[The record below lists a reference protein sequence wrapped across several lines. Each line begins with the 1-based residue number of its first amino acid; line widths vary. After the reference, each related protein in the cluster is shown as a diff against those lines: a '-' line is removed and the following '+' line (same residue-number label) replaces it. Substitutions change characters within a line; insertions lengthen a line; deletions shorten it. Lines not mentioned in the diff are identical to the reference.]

1 MKRKTNTLPLIIS
14 IILAAAAVVLI
25 LLSIF
30 GDFKTNWV
38 LNAGLACAA
47 LGCFINVINIIKN
60 KK

>member
-1 MKRKTNTLPLIIS
+1 MNRKTKTLLVIIS
-14 IILAAAAVVLI
+14 AILGVAAITLI

-30 GDFKTNWV
+30 GHFETNWV

-47 LGCFINVINIIKN
+47 LGCFINVFNITKN

>member
-1 MKRKTNTLPLIIS
+1 MKMKTNTLPLIIS

-38 LNAGLACAA
+38 LNAGLGCAA